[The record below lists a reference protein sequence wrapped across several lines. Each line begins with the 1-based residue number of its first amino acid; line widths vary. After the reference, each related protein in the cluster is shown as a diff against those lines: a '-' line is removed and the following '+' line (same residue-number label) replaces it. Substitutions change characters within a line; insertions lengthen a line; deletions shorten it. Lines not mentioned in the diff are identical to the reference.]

1 MDVGYAGLKI
11 STSSSSKTVELDMPL
26 PNLSNEHLV
35 HFNCPICQK
44 WWSIGDA
51 GEVGEPTGVLPER
64 DHWWCPW
71 CGTRLGKDDN
81 PDRIEEMKELIK
93 KLEDQ
98 LSHMPPY
105 IELTALDKLRE
116 LELKNN
122 K

>member
-1 MDVGYAGLKI
+1 MLQRMA
-11 STSSSSKTVELDMPL
+11 ELDMPL
-26 PNLSNEHLV
+26 PNASHEHLV

-51 GEVGEPTGVLPER
+51 PER

-71 CGTRLGKDDN
+71 CGTKLGEADD
-81 PDRIEEMKELIK
+81 PDRIEEIKELIQ

-105 IELTALDKLRE
+105 IELTALEKLRE